1 MMTTNLWINRAAA
14 LFLLVALYALAYDYG
29 KQEAAQALQNHPAAH
44 LGLRP

>member
-1 MMTTNLWINRAAA
+1 MMTAKPWIDRAAA

-44 LGLRP
+44 LGLKP